1 MSVTTAP
8 KSSGSPQGDG
18 DTPRTEAPSE
28 IHRFDADALAAWL
41 APHVP
46 EAGEGLEV
54 AQFQGGMS
62 NPTFLLTGA
71 RGTRWVLRKKPPG
84 KLLPKAHAV
93 DREYRAMAAMEGT
106 PVPAPKMIAY
116 CDDPGVIG
124 AEFYVMEHVAGRV
137 IPSAAL
143 APMKPE
149 HRREAAFALVDSLAD
164 LHAVDWQAKL
174 EGFGRPGGYL
184 VRQTA
189 RWAGQVEASKDVL
202 PPDIDYSDLD
212 WLRGWLETHAPNA
225 RDESTVV
232 HGDYRPGNVI
242 LHPTEPRLLAILDWE
257 LCTIGH
263 PLSDLAYLLRP
274 WRMPADS
281 PDRVDPEAD
290 GMPTEAEMIERYRL
304 RSGRERIDDWAIF
317 MAFSMFRLG
326 AIAMG
331 VAARAAQG
339 NVSSAGVDPRAMCD
353 RGRAMAAAGRRVAE
367 EADAAAG
374 G

>member
-1 MSVTTAP
+1 MAVTAAP

-62 NPTFLLTGA
+62 NPTFLLTGR

-164 LHAVDWQAKL
+164 LHAVDWEAKL
-174 EGFGRPGGYL
+174 AGFGRPGGYL

-202 PPDIDYSDLD
+202 PADIDYSDLD

-242 LHPTEPRLLAILDWE
+242 MHPTEPRLLAILDWE

-281 PDRVDPEAD
+281 PDRVNPEAD
-290 GMPTEAEMIERYRL
+290 GMPTEAEMVERYRL
-304 RSGRERIDDWAIF
+304 RSGRERIDDWSIF
-317 MAFSMFRLG
+317 MAFSMFRLA

-339 NVSSAGVDPRAMCD
+339 NVSSAGVDPLAMCE

-367 EADAAAG
+367 EADRAG
-374 G
+374 